1 MIAKISQVI
10 AAAVQPVR
18 QPTSPPAT
26 SVETQAM
33 AENAVQTEAGSS
45 KASTKALAAAVDQLN
60 ASIQT
65 LNRNLEFSIDK
76 NSGNV
81 LVKVVD
87 SQTHEVI
94 RQIPSEQ
101 ALELAQ
107 SLKNYEHEHE
117 RHIGLLQTEA

>member
-1 MIAKISQVI
+1 MISKISQVI

-18 QPTSPPAT
+18 QPTSPPAPSAAT
-26 SVETQAM
+26 HAT
-33 AENAVQTEAGSS
+33 AENAVQAAAG
-45 KASTKALAAAVDQLN
+45 STKALAAAVDQLN

-87 SQTHEVI
+87 SQTNEVI

-101 ALELAQ
+101 ALEMAQ
-107 SLKNYEHEHE
+107 SLKDYEHEHD

>member
-1 MIAKISQVI
+1 MISKISQVI

-18 QPTSPPAT
+18 QPTSPPA
-26 SVETQAM
+26 SSAATQAT
-33 AENAVQTEAGSS
+33 AENAVQAAAG
-45 KASTKALAAAVDQLN
+45 STKALAAAVDQLN

-87 SQTHEVI
+87 SQTNEVI

-101 ALELAQ
+101 ALEMAQ
-107 SLKNYEHEHE
+107 SLKDYEHEHD